1 MEKLRGIVLLLA
13 VAAVANVGGT
23 ACRAGEK
30 GEKKE
35 EDKSI
40 LTEDEQRERREQG
53 GVDLTDEENDRLLET
68 VRKSD
73 PKKAREIAGLRKKN
87 TKKFSEELKR
97 NAREE
102 YDKIVGERV
111 QRWFER
117 RRQDRQTAFIDWL
130 KKNVPE
136 VSEDLAK
143 LEGKNP
149 SLYARKYDSV
159 SEKYGRVFEES
170 RRHPEEAKVLLEDL
184 KLRDRSDYL
193 VSKIKRTK
201 SEEDKKSLA
210 SQLERVLSDRYD
222 LIVIRKQMAYERL
235 LRRLEEMQDYIRK
248 SRDQIEEAKK
258 KENKNEN
265 IKERIK
271 TLLEG
276 NKKGI
281 L

>member
-23 ACRAGEK
+23 ACGAE
-30 GEKKE
+30 EKKE

-40 LTEDEQRERREQG
+40 LTEDEQRGRREEG
-53 GVDLTDEENDRLLET
+53 RFDLTDEENNRLLET
-68 VRKSD
+68 LQKSD

-87 TKKFSEELKR
+87 PRKFSEELKK

-102 YDKIVGERV
+102 YDKIVGERM

-117 RRQDRQTAFIDWL
+117 RRQEKRTAFIDWL
-130 KKNVPE
+130 KESVPE

-143 LEGKNP
+143 LEGKDP
-149 SLYARKYDSV
+149 DLYARKYDWASR
-159 SEKYGRVFEES
+159 KYGRVFEEN

-184 KLRDRSDYL
+184 KLQDRRDYL
-193 VSKIKRTK
+193 VGKIKRTE
-201 SEEDKKSLA
+201 SEKDKKRLA

-222 LIVIRKQMAYERL
+222 LIVIRKQMAYKRL
-235 LRRLEEMQDYIRK
+235 LRRLEDMQNYIRK

>member
-1 MEKLRGIVLLLA
+1 MEKLRGIVLLLT
-13 VAAVANVGGT
+13 VAAVTNVGGT
-23 ACRAGEK
+23 VCRA

-40 LTEDEQRERREQG
+40 LTEDEQKGRREEG
-53 GVDLTDEENDRLLET
+53 RFDLTDEENNRLLET

-87 TKKFSEELKR
+87 PRKFSEELKK

-111 QRWFER
+111 QRWFEK
-117 RRQDRQTAFIDWL
+117 RRQDKRAAFIDWL
-130 KKNVPE
+130 KENVPE

-143 LEGKNP
+143 LEDMNP
-149 SLYARKYDSV
+149 GLYARKYDLV
-159 SEKYGRVFEES
+159 NEKYGRVFEES
-170 RRHPEEAKVLLEDL
+170 TRHPEEAKVLHEDL
-184 KLRDRSDYL
+184 KLRDKTDYL
-193 VSKIKRTK
+193 VSKIKHAK
-201 SEEDKKSLA
+201 SENEKKRLA
-210 SQLERVLSDRYD
+210 SQLEKVLSDRYD

-235 LRRLEEMQDYIRK
+235 LRRLEEMQNYIRK